1 MIGEVEPYNHL
12 TSFFLQIRVI
22 VEGYF
27 IKLSSIFQ
35 DTALFMTFVG
45 DVLILS
51 CSMYIKSPCFFQEN
65 KFTIPK
71 AIQGDHIRLPKAYIT
86 VWHYASCPFHMHQKH
101 YIICMSL

>member
-51 CSMYIKSPCFFQEN
+51 CSMYIKSPCFFLREQVYN
-65 KFTIPK
+65 SKSYT
-71 AIQGDHIRLPKAYIT
+71 RRSY
-86 VWHYASCPFHMHQKH
+86 
-101 YIICMSL
+101 